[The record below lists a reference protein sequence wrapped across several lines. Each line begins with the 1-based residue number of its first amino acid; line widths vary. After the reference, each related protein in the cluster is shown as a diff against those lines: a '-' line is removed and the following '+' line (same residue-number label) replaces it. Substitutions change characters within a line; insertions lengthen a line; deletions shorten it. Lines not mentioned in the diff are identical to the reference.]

1 MMKRTEPEG
10 KKDGREGE
18 KLVPV
23 SLKQK
28 EVLNFDTF
36 TIKLIGTF
44 LTSTFRTYKM
54 SSKEKCYQ

>member
-1 MMKRTEPEG
+1 MKRTEPEG

-18 KLVPV
+18 KPV

-28 EVLNFDTF
+28 EVLNFDIF

-44 LTSTFRTYKM
+44 LTSTFCTYKM
-54 SSKEKCYQ
+54 SSKEKFYQ